1 MFLMSVQ
8 DMFSQGVEPWVY
20 ALGLGVTLS
29 GMVAGFWLRARNLS
43 ESETTS
49 SGKEL
54 SGDSEHSG
62 EKEFPGDHDLIN
74 AMQSVFSTLREG
86 GTIQSALNRL
96 VEVVATST
104 GISYVLLRVEDS
116 GCDSFNLRSFYGIE
130 RYGTPTATSFTAS
143 REDVERYID
152 RMDATSPGVY
162 VSPSEAIGI
171 ERILASAVAGSDR
184 KIILVP
190 LFSAGRLIGYF
201 SLAPVSSPVDQRV
214 ERILRFVSDVAV
226 YLIKVEKL
234 KTKHD
239 EDERALAVCREELE
253 SVNQLKSNFLSVIS
267 HELRTPLTSIKAY
280 AETLLENLDNVETS
294 TVKEFLNVMDGES
307 ERLIKLVDNIL
318 SFSYMET
325 GKLRVEKSTF
335 SLNELVEEVYR
346 SAEGDFLSKRI
357 NIELF
362 LPRNHVMIKADRE
375 LIRQLLNNLINNAI
389 KFSPEGGKVV
399 VSLDEEASSARITVQ
414 DSGRG
419 IPEDQLEKVFERFHQ
434 VDASDTREH
443 GGSGLGLAICK
454 NIVDWH
460 EGKIWVENVKSSGA
474 KFTVLLPIKDIY
486 VRQSISRGFI
496 GSRRFDRDRYLTLL
510 VELLAEFM
518 QARKA
523 SIMMFDSSQEVLR
536 ILAAKGLDPE
546 FVQHAKVEVG
556 DRIAGRVVE
565 TGQVM
570 HVFDIERESEYGR
583 ANNST
588 YYGTHSFISVP
599 MKVEDKIIG
608 VLNVSDHVEGREF
621 TEHDR
626 ELLESI
632 SPMIAGLIRK
642 IEAYETV
649 STNFERLKNAMR
661 CILELRETWGSKLL
675 SKLTI
680 LALATARR
688 LNLDERSLMAVRIG
702 MNIYD
707 IGLMK
712 IPRHIRAKK
721 EPLSR
726 SDIEKLMKHPYI
738 GSALL
743 SPMDI
748 DEKVKAIVRSHH
760 EQYDGKGYPDG
771 LKGDDIPIEARIVS
785 VVDAFKALMTP
796 GPYRRTYSLEEAK
809 EEIAKGAG
817 TRFDPKVVSAFLKA
831 LSDLGVRHVNGQ
843 LIVDAIYDE
852 LEKIKKRFKES
863 KSEEP
868 EKAKEVAP

>member
-1 MFLMSVQ
+1 
-8 DMFSQGVEPWVY
+8 MFSQGVEPWVY

-29 GMVAGFWLRARNLS
+29 GMIAGFWLRARNLS
-43 ESETTS
+43 ESDVTP
-49 SGKEL
+49 SGEEA
-54 SGDSEHSG
+54 SNGSEHTRGQELTG
-62 EKEFPGDHDLIN
+62 EEDFID

-86 GTIQSALNRL
+86 GSVQSALNRL

-104 GISYVLLRVEDS
+104 GVSYVLLRVEDP
-116 GCDSFNLRSFYGIE
+116 GGDSFNLHSFYGIE
-130 RYGTPTATSFTAS
+130 QYGSPTATSFTVS
-143 REDVERYID
+143 RDDVERYID
-152 RMDATSPGVY
+152 RMDATSCGIY
-162 VSPSEAIGI
+162 LSPSEAIGI
-171 ERILASAVAGSDR
+171 ERILVSAVAGSDR

-201 SLAPVSSPVDQRV
+201 SLAPVSSPVAQRV

-294 TVKEFLNVMDGES
+294 TIKEFLNVMDGES

-335 SLNELVEEVYR
+335 SLNELIEEVYR
-346 SAEGDFLSKRI
+346 SSEGDFLSKRI
-357 NIELF
+357 NIELL

-399 VSLDEEASSARITVQ
+399 VSLDEEASSARITIQ

-496 GSRRFDRDRYLTLL
+496 GSRRFDRERYLTLL

-523 SIMMFDSSQEVLR
+523 SIMMFDSNQEVLR

-546 FVQHAKVEVG
+546 FVQHTKVEVG

-565 TGQVM
+565 TGEVM

-760 EQYDGKGYPDG
+760 EQYDGRGYPDG

-796 GPYRRTYSLEEAK
+796 GPYRRTYSFEEAK

-831 LSDLGVRHVNGQ
+831 LSDLGVRQENGQ
-843 LIVDAIYDE
+843 LVVDAIYDE

-868 EKAKEVAP
+868 VEAKEVAP